1 MVHLRTILLMVY
13 LDDWL
18 VQVVSFQLDLQQFQ
32 TMLQLCSEL
41 SLFVNLEKSDLIPSQ
56 NFKFIGARFDLI
68 QCRIFS
74 CRSQQVEGHPTDFD
88 IYSQQQTFG
97 QEVVVT
103 SGHSGLSRQICLV
116 REVSCQTSPM
126 ISGTCVG
133 SEVRV
138 SRQTDICS
146 SSH

>member
-1 MVHLRTILLMVY
+1 MVY

-18 VQVVSFQLDLQQFQ
+18 VQVVSFQLDLQQFK

-41 SLFVNLEKSDLIPSQ
+41 SLFVNLEKSDLIPFQ
-56 NFKFIGARFDLI
+56 NFKFLGARFDLI
-68 QCRIFS
+68 QCLNFS
-74 CRSQQVEGHPTDFD
+74 CRSQQVKGHPTDFD
-88 IYSQQQTFG
+88 NYSQQQTIG

-103 SGHSGLSRQICLV
+103 SGHSGLSRQIVKYV
-116 REVSCQTSPM
+116 RFMPDLS
-126 ISGTCVG
+126 SGIWHLLG
-133 SEVRV
+133 IRV